1 MQFRN
6 SGSLVLALMMST
18 LPAISQEPQLR
29 GIAEFQQVAV
39 KANPIGSKLF
49 TQCRPTNFRCVKV
62 EISNELSTPIL
73 VDGDQAQAVS
83 GSQSFNQ
90 ATQKELTDG
99 SGCDPS
105 AFAKAMVAVVGVA
118 SAGLAAPIASEI
130 AKKNEALGI
139 PCGYDEVRLQI
150 EEIRLGKRI
159 LLPGDKTVG
168 LLCFSVPT
176 TPDSLDVKITIPVVT
191 KAPDQVAGQVEVQ
204 TSLLK

>member
-1 MQFRN
+1 ML
-6 SGSLVLALMMST
+6 SAIPSSLC
-18 LPAISQEPQLR
+18 QELR
-29 GIAEFQQVAV
+29 GLAEFQQVAV

-73 VDGDQAQAVS
+73 VDGDQAQAFS
-83 GSQSFNQ
+83 GSQSFTQ
-90 ATQKELTDG
+90 ATQKELTEG

-105 AFAKAMVAVVGVA
+105 SFAKAMVAVVGVA
-118 SAGLAAPIASEI
+118 SAGLAAPIASEL
-130 AKKNEALGI
+130 ATNETLGV
-139 PCGYDEVRLQI
+139 PCGHDEVRLQI

-168 LLCFSVPT
+168 LLCFSVPP

-191 KAPDQVAGQVEVQ
+191 KAPDQVSGQVEVQ